1 MMIKSSEE
9 IIIYES
15 PDGGKTVYSRK
26 SGEPHNSRTLHS
38 IDPAYKREQEIK
50 LRWANLK
57 EAVYMADSNPT
68 LNDAISKV
76 ETLYVLLKKEN

>member
-1 MMIKSSEE
+1 MIKSSEE

-15 PDGGKTVYSRK
+15 PDGDKIVYSRK
-26 SGEPHNSRTLHS
+26 SGEPAKSHKPHS
-38 IDPAYKREQEIK
+38 IDPAYQREQEIK

-76 ETLYVLLKKEN
+76 ETLYVLLKKEEN